1 MSSHQ
6 QNDFHLIMTEDHSS
20 ELGHVLPKKMYVR
33 IFLSLLFLTFVTV
46 AVTRVDFGSFNIII
60 AMTVAS
66 VKALLVALFF
76 MHLKYE
82 DKLTWAY
89 AIFPFILLALL
100 IGGVFIDN
108 PFREKPL
115 PVEVNVPIKK

>member
-6 QNDFHLIMTEDHSS
+6 QNDFHLIMTEDHSA
-20 ELGHVLPKKMYVR
+20 ELGHVLPRKTYTR
-33 IFLSLLFLTFVTV
+33 IFFTLLFLTFVTV
-46 AVTRVDFGSFNIII
+46 AVTRFDFGSFNIVI
-60 AMTVAS
+60 AMVVAS
-66 VKALLVALFF
+66 AKALLVALFF

-100 IGGVFIDN
+100 IGGIFIDN
-108 PFREKPL
+108 PYRAKPL
-115 PVEVNVPIKK
+115 PVEVQVTKK